1 MSKLSMNA
9 EKGTTLLELMV
20 TLVVAAILLATGLPA
35 MSDWIRRSSV
45 GTAAELIQN
54 ALRQAE
60 TEAIRRNA
68 EVEFAL
74 TDDTPGASVV
84 DTMTAKANGKNWLI
98 RVVDST
104 ATNRYVNGNMAKQ
117 LSDGLSYQGPASIHF
132 SGAGRVLDSTG
143 AAVGA
148 KQIYR
153 VSRSGTDLMYCVFV
167 TPGGAVKMCNPAFPS
182 GNPRAC
188 QPILTAAE
196 CS

>member
-1 MSKLSMNA
+1 MSKLSKHIEQGA
-9 EKGTTLLELMV
+9 TLLELMV
-20 TLVVAAILLATGLPA
+20 TLMVAAILLATGLPA
-35 MSDWIRRSSV
+35 MSDWIKRSSV

-54 ALRQAE
+54 GLRQAE

-74 TDDTPGASVV
+74 TDDTPGASMV

-98 RVVDST
+98 RVVDT
-104 ATNRYVNGNMAKQ
+104 AAANRYVNGNMAKQ
-117 LSDGLSYQGPASIHF
+117 LSGGLSYQGPASIRF

-148 KQIYR
+148 KQVFR
-153 VSRSGTDLMYCVFV
+153 VSRSGTDLAYCVFV
-167 TPGGAVKMCNPAFPS
+167 TPGGGVKMCNPAYPS

>member
-1 MSKLSMNA
+1 MSKLSERA
-9 EKGTTLLELMV
+9 QRGATLLELMV
-20 TLVVAAILLATGLPA
+20 TLMVAAILLATGLPA
-35 MSDWIRRSSV
+35 MSDWIKRSSV

-84 DTMTAKANGKNWLI
+84 GTVTAKANGKNWLI

-104 ATNRYVNGNMAKQ
+104 ATNRYVNGNVSKQ
-117 LSDGLSYQGPASIHF
+117 LSDGLSYQGPASIRF
-132 SGAGRVLDSTG
+132 NGAGRVLDSTG

-148 KQIYR
+148 KQIFR
-153 VSRSGTDLMYCVFV
+153 VSRSGIDLTYCVFV
-167 TPGGAVKMCNPAFPS
+167 TPGGGVKMCNPAFPS
-182 GNPRAC
+182 GNVRAC